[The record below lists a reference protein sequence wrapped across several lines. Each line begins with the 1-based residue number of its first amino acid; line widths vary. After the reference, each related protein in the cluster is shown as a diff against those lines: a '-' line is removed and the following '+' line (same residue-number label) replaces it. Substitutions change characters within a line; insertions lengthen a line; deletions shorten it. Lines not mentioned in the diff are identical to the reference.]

1 MLSANNTATKHIMK
15 TPNESASEQTTS
27 KLRASTAHAAE
38 AAREFSEAA
47 AAKAHG
53 ITDDIGARTREVRQ
67 EVEFRVCKHPL
78 RSIAA
83 VFAAGFALG
92 TIVLA
97 RYQCRGSTSA
107 T

>member
-1 MLSANNTATKHIMK
+1 MKPSSENTTD
-15 TPNESASEQTTS
+15 PTTS

-38 AAREFSEAA
+38 AARELGEAA

-53 ITDDIGARTREVRQ
+53 ITDDISARTREVRQ

-97 RYQCRGSTSA
+97 RCQCRRTSSPS
-107 T
+107 

>member
-1 MLSANNTATKHIMK
+1 MKPTSENTTD
-15 TPNESASEQTTS
+15 PTTS
-27 KLRASTAHAAE
+27 KFRASTAHAVE
-38 AAREFSEAA
+38 AAREFGEAA

-97 RYQCRGSTSA
+97 RGRCRRSDSPS
-107 T
+107 